1 MNMIQKAVTDAL
13 DSLDIDYEI
22 TEHPPVY
29 TIDEMKNLGI
39 THKGDVVKN
48 LFLRDAKGKRHFL
61 VVLDKDKR
69 ADLKAIQEQLS
80 CSKLSF
86 ASEERLKKHLGLSR
100 GSVTPLGILNDAQG
114 MVELVFDR
122 DLIGRRRL
130 GVHPNENT
138 ATIWIS
144 FDNLKKISQAFH
156 HPIQYVSL

>member
-13 DSLDIDYEI
+13 DSLHIDYEI

-69 ADLKAIQEQLS
+69 
-80 CSKLSF
+80 
-86 ASEERLKKHLGLSR
+86 R
-100 GSVTPLGILNDAQG
+100 GSESPSGTA
-114 MVELVFDR
+114 ELQQIE
-122 DLIGRRRL
+122 LRL
-130 GVHPNENT
+130 
-138 ATIWIS
+138 
-144 FDNLKKISQAFH
+144 
-156 HPIQYVSL
+156 

>member
-69 ADLKAIQEQLS
+69 ADLKALQ
-80 CSKLSF
+80 
-86 ASEERLKKHLGLSR
+86 ERLKKHLGLSR

-144 FDNLKKISQAFH
+144 FDNLKKISEAFH

>member
-1 MNMIQKAVTDAL
+1 M
-13 DSLDIDYEI
+13 
-22 TEHPPVY
+22 
-29 TIDEMKNLGI
+29 
-39 THKGDVVKN
+39 
-48 LFLRDAKGKRHFL
+48 
-61 VVLDKDKR
+61 VLDKDKR
-69 ADLKAIQEQLS
+69 ADLKALQEQLS

-144 FDNLKKISQAFH
+144 FDNLKKISEAFH
-156 HPIQYVSL
+156 HPIQICLFIMERITFFRRCGSISALPDFFPALTRSGFPEKQANPGA

>member
-69 ADLKAIQEQLS
+69 ADLKALQ
-80 CSKLSF
+80 
-86 ASEERLKKHLGLSR
+86 
-100 GSVTPLGILNDAQG
+100 
-114 MVELVFDR
+114 ELVFDR

>member
-69 ADLKAIQEQLS
+69 ADLKALQEQLS

-130 GVHPNENT
+130 GVHPN
-138 ATIWIS
+138 
-144 FDNLKKISQAFH
+144 NLKKISEAFH